1 MRNETFKTIGFWGS
15 FVAVILTVINIIMCV
30 VKSVD
35 LFKSGEGNDFM
46 YILDNTAE
54 IGFSTVLYKVAVAVL
69 LVSLAMMVISYLV
82 NTDGA
87 LKIFMILIKLIQLG
101 SIITAV
107 MAYFVLQSKSVLEMA
122 LLVIAVFEMIA
133 FILFLID
140 SDHRKCAVKVA
151 VHTLVTVGGGVLFMI
166 LGYIAIGALA
176 IVVAIFIIKLFK
188 DPGHRYTY
196 RDSRGNVL
204 SYWITQDY

>member
-1 MRNETFKTIGFWGS
+1 
-15 FVAVILTVINIIMCV
+15 
-30 VKSVD
+30 
-35 LFKSGEGNDFM
+35 M

-107 MAYFVLQSKSVLEMA
+107 MAYFVLQSRSVLEMA
-122 LLVIAVFEMIA
+122 LLVIAVFEVIA
-133 FILFLID
+133 FILFIID
-140 SDHRKCAVKVA
+140 SHQNNQ
-151 VHTLVTVGGGVLFMI
+151 LYF
-166 LGYIAIGALA
+166 
-176 IVVAIFIIKLFK
+176 
-188 DPGHRYTY
+188 
-196 RDSRGNVL
+196 
-204 SYWITQDY
+204 